1 MTPLMNSDAAA
12 GKVLTVL
19 GPIPASDLGVTDAH
33 DHLFLSSPALA
44 GQEIEDADKVTE
56 EVLDAKRTG
65 IASIVEVTPIGLGR
79 KPALMRQVAR
89 TTGVHVVG
97 ATGYHRD
104 AHYPHGH
111 WVYDASEELLRD
123 RMVADIERGMHPND
137 WLDQSTALDEARAG
151 VIKMGASYQRVS
163 RSERVRLEAAVQA
176 ALRTGVSIL
185 CHTEVGTAADEIID
199 ICTAAGLPPS
209 RLILAHL
216 DRNPDPELHIEL
228 CARGIYVEYD
238 TAGRIKYRPDSD
250 LLRLISEVVGAGYSD
265 RVMLGL
271 DLGRRDYFRAYDGG
285 PGMRYLMDTFA
296 PRLERRLGA
305 ETVRRILVDNPGRA
319 FALAR
324 RQ

>member
-1 MTPLMNSDAAA
+1 MSSDLGV
-12 GKVLTVL
+12 GKVRTVTGL
-19 GPIPASDLGVTDAH
+19 LPASELGVTDAH

-44 GQEIEDADKVTE
+44 GQEIEDAEKVTA
-56 EVLDAKRTG
+56 EVLDAKRSG

-104 AHYPHGH
+104 AHYPAGH
-111 WVYDASEELLRD
+111 WVYDASEDLLRD

-163 RSERVRLEAAVQA
+163 RPERIRLEAAVQA
-176 ALRTGVSIL
+176 ALRTGVAIL

-199 ICTAAGLPPS
+199 ICTAAGLPAN
-209 RLILAHL
+209 RLVLAHL
-216 DRNPDPELHIEL
+216 DRNPDPELHIDL

-238 TAGRIKYRPDSD
+238 TCGRIKYRPDSD

-319 FALAR
+319 FALAP

>member
-1 MTPLMNSDAAA
+1 MSSDTGV
-12 GKVLTVL
+12 GKVLTVTGL
-19 GPIPASDLGVTDAH
+19 LPVSELGVTDAH

-44 GQEIEDADKVTE
+44 GQEIEDADKVTA
-56 EVLDAKRTG
+56 EVLDAQRSG
-65 IASIVEVTPIGLGR
+65 IASIVELTPIGLGR
-79 KPALMRQVAR
+79 KPALMREVAR

-104 AHYPHGH
+104 AHYPAGH
-111 WVYDASEELLRD
+111 WVYDASEELLSD

-163 RSERVRLEAAVQA
+163 KHERKRLEAAVQA
-176 ALRTGVSIL
+176 ALRTGVAIV

-199 ICTAAGLPPS
+199 ICTAAGLPAN
-209 RLILAHL
+209 RLALAHL
-216 DRNPDPELHIEL
+216 DRNPDPELHVDL

-238 TAGRIKYRPDSD
+238 TAGRIKYRPDSE

-285 PGMRYLMDTFA
+285 PGMRYLMDTFV
-296 PRLERRLGA
+296 PRLGRRLGA

-319 FALAR
+319 FALAP
-324 RQ
+324 QQ

>member
-1 MTPLMNSDAAA
+1 MSSDLGV
-12 GKVLTVL
+12 GKVMTVTGL
-19 GPIPASDLGVTDAH
+19 LPASELGVTDAH

-44 GQEIEDADKVTE
+44 GQEIEDADKVTA
-56 EVLDAKRTG
+56 EVLDAKRSG

-104 AHYPHGH
+104 AHYPAGH

-151 VIKMGASYQRVS
+151 VIKMGASYQHVS
-163 RSERVRLEAAVQA
+163 KQERKRLEAAVQA
-176 ALRTGVSIL
+176 ALRTGVAIL
-185 CHTEVGTAADEIID
+185 CHTEVGTAATEIID
-199 ICTAAGLPPS
+199 ICSAAGLPAN
-209 RLILAHL
+209 RLALAHL

-250 LLRLISEVVGAGYSD
+250 LIRLISEVVGAGYSD

-285 PGMRYLMDTFA
+285 PGMRFLMDTFA

-319 FALAR
+319 FALAP
-324 RQ
+324 QQ